1 MAKDINYD
9 VEATKDYSSCVDE
22 SVYPL
27 RSIEDV
33 LNFTYPTG
41 EEVLISGKLVS
52 FRLIEDTFWILTIRD
67 NNNFQIALSMVNH
80 FYIYH

>member
-1 MAKDINYD
+1 MDETKFNYD
-9 VEATKDYSSCVDE
+9 VEATQEYSSCVNDSE
-22 SVYPL
+22 YPL

-52 FRLIEDTFWILTIRD
+52 FRLIEDTFWIKIIHR
-67 NNNFQIALSMVNH
+67 
-80 FYIYH
+80 